1 MEDSTLL
8 ICMNKPRMEGN
19 ISVTRTPE
27 DNSPISPRE
36 EWWGEEVV
44 HIDGSF
50 LGCMNK
56 VGMEECTL
64 PCTPDNISVRRTP
77 DHISHISVSASEEE
91 ENTRDNISVGRSPYH
106 ISHISASEEAEEAE
120 KWASEKAA
128 SEEEAASEED
138 WARRRPIQRT

>member
-36 EWWGEEVV
+36 ERRGEEVV
-44 HIDGSF
+44 QIDSSF

-56 VGMEECTL
+56 AGMEDCTL

-77 DHISHISVSASEEE
+77 DHISHISASEEAEE

-120 KWASEKAA
+120 KRSSEEAASEKK
-128 SEEEAASEED
+128 EVSEED